1 MSALDIF
8 EPKPLPEPYAWALS
22 HAKRFGPNV
31 MREALKLHGLKEIR
45 GSKHS
50 EEILDM
56 AAYLGGVIEDFYTE
70 DEIPWCGLFTGYA
83 IKKANFEPPKNYS
96 VVRAR
101 DYQSWGIPAPEPSF
115 GDILVF
121 WRGKKHGRNG
131 HVGFYVSE
139 DPHAYHVLGG
149 NQSNEV
155 NITRISKERLIAARR
170 CPWRIQEPYGV
181 KPFRIS
187 SARGVLSTNEA

>member
-1 MSALDIF
+1 MNLINQF
-8 EPKPLPEPYAWALS
+8 EPTPLPKNYKWLKSYAE
-22 HAKRFGPNV
+22 KMGPNV

-50 EEILDM
+50 HEILAM
-56 AAYLGGVIEDFYTE
+56 ADHLGGVIDDFYTA
-70 DEIPWCGLFTGYA
+70 DEIPWCGLFVGYA
-83 IKKANFEPPKNYS
+83 IKKAGFEPPKNYS

-101 DYQSWGIPAPEPSF
+101 DYAHWGIPAPEPAF
-115 GDILVF
+115 GDILSF
-121 WRGKKHGRNG
+121 WRGSKNGRDG
-131 HVGFYVSE
+131 HVAFYVQE
-139 DPHAYHVLGG
+139 DPHAYHILGG

-170 CPWRIQEPYGV
+170 CPWRIKQPYGV

-187 SARGVLSTNEA
+187 AARGVLSQNEA